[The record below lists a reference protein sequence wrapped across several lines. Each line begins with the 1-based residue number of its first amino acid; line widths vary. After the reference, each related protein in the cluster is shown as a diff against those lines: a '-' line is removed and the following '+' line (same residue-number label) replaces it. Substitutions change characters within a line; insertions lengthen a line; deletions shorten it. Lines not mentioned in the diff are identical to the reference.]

1 MDFGDAAIQL
11 SELYQSVDDCDSSL
25 SDSSPT
31 TSSALSVPSQQSDD
45 DLRDHNNMCQISGAV
60 PIVYAASRER
70 KLCTGSMDRNL
81 NAVDVTADDEPLV
94 FPKVIAWDWP
104 LTNDGVARG
113 IFTEE
118 KFTIHLP
125 LNSRSKRI
133 SSGTV
138 CLQQSLWSNVSSLFL
153 QTRQFSRVSECN
165 FYWTIGLSSF
175 EGGSVFWRMELE
187 IIRNLNMLV
196 LTVSR

>member
-1 MDFGDAAIQL
+1 MDLEDSSL
-11 SELYQSVDDCDSSL
+11 ELPEQYRSGDDCDSSL

-45 DLRDHNNMCQISGAV
+45 DLPDHSTMCQISGASIGSLV
-60 PIVYAASRER
+60 SGDSREK
-70 KLCTGSMDRNL
+70 KLCTGSIDRNL
-81 NAVDVTADDEPLV
+81 NAVYVTDDEPLI

-104 LTNDGVARG
+104 FTNEGVARG

-138 CLQQSLWSNVSSLFL
+138 
-153 QTRQFSRVSECN
+153 R
-165 FYWTIGLSSF
+165 G
-175 EGGSVFWRMELE
+175 
-187 IIRNLNMLV
+187 
-196 LTVSR
+196 